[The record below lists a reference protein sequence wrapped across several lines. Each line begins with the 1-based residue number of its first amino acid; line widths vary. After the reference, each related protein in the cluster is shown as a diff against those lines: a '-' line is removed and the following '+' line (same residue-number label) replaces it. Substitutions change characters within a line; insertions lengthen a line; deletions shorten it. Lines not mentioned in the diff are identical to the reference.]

1 MRLFFRI
8 QLGLLVL
15 VLPFLFSSPVFG
27 QSLYQMLESVV
38 VEHDLVQAA
47 EAGKGAADQ
56 AVNQA
61 RGEWFPHVSATANLG
76 QEHID
81 PATSTSSTNETRNTQ
96 NLRASQLVYD
106 FGGSSSGVK
115 RARSGLEKSEAAV
128 TAARQD
134 IIRRGITAYLDVYR
148 HYQML
153 QLARNSEQRIVE
165 LTGIEETMVT
175 RGAGLASDVLQ
186 AKSQLA
192 GARAL
197 RVQAEGQLNNAL
209 NRFKTV
215 FGFTLAEEQ
224 IENLELPVRPVDYIP
239 ITLEEAL
246 DIADENSI
254 DLYMAS
260 MDIDVARHEIQFRQS
275 RYYPSLHLVGELKR
289 KENDA
294 GISGTRKEAL
304 GMVELT
310 WDLFRGGK
318 DMAAVSEARYKLTQ
332 LEKQRDD
339 LDHRV
344 QERVLTA
351 WQNMITSRENARY
364 LRDQAN
370 IMQEFLELA
379 KRERRLGTRSLLD
392 VLNGEITHLNALSNA
407 VSADVDRDLAI
418 FNMLYAM
425 GRLELDLL
433 SRL

>member
-8 QLGLLVL
+8 QLGLLAL

-27 QSLYQMLESVV
+27 QSLYQMLERVV

-165 LTGIEETMVT
+165 LTGIEEIMVT
-175 RGAGLASDVLQ
+175 REAGLASDVLQ

-224 IENLELPVRPVDYIP
+224 IEDLELPVRPVDYIP

-260 MDIDVARHEIQFRQS
+260 MDIDMARHEVQFRQS

-379 KRERRLGTRSLLD
+379 RRERRLGTRSLLD

>member
-27 QSLYQMLESVV
+27 QSLYQMLERVV

-148 HYQML
+148 HFQML
-153 QLARNSEQRIVE
+153 ELARNSEQRIVE
-165 LTGIEETMVT
+165 LTGIEEIMVT
-175 RGAGLASDVLQ
+175 REAGLASDVLQ

-224 IENLELPVRPVDYIP
+224 IEDLELPVRPVDYIP

-260 MDIDVARHEIQFRQS
+260 MDIDMARHEVQFRQS

-379 KRERRLGTRSLLD
+379 RRERRLGTRSLLD